1 MRRFLRTVCK
11 HLTRLAL
18 VFALAI
24 SASSAYSSSV
34 FYVIAHEDD
43 WQLFMNPNA
52 YYDVQ
57 NPLSKVI
64 FIYVTAGD
72 AGFGVE
78 PAKPTIVPYYV
89 ARENAAN
96 SAIRFM
102 ADISSPPKESTSNT
116 AILNGHSIHRII
128 YKNTASYFLR
138 LPDGNGDGSGFAN
151 TGFWSLQQF
160 RSGRAAKGSAIDG
173 STTYVHWKD
182 LAATVKEMIVSEMV
196 GATDATINIP
206 ESDTQLNIKS
216 HPDHLNTSLLVEEAI
231 DGLKCISR
239 TFYLDYVTSGKPINL
254 SPEDQ
259 DIKSGVF
266 AITAAAV
273 SQFGYP
279 STWDPIHRSWLGRQY
294 RRVEPPRCGN

>member
-1 MRRFLRTVCK
+1 LRTACK
-11 HLTRLAL
+11 HLTALML

-24 SASSAYSSSV
+24 SASRAHSSSV

-72 AGFGVE
+72 AGLGVE
-78 PAKPTIVPYYV
+78 PAKSASVPYYV

-102 ADISSPPKESTSNT
+102 ADIASPLKESTSNT
-116 AILNGHSIHRII
+116 AILNGHSIHRVI

-151 TGFWSLQQF
+151 TGNWSLQQF
-160 RSGRAAKGSAIDG
+160 RSGQAAKGNAIDS
-173 STTYVHWKD
+173 STIYVHWKD
-182 LAATVKEMIVSEMV
+182 LAATVREMIVSEMV

-206 ESDTQLNIKS
+206 ESDAQLNIGS

-231 DGLKCISR
+231 DGLKCINR
-239 TFYLDYVTSGKPINL
+239 NFYLDYVTARKPINL
-254 SPEDQ
+254 FPEDQ

-279 STWDPIHRSWLGRQY
+279 STWDPTHRSWLGRQY